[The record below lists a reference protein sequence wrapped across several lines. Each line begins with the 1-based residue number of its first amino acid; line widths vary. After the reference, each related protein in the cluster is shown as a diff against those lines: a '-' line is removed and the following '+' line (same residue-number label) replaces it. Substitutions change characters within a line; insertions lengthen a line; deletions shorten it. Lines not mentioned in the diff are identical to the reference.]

1 MFASRSGALWV
12 GTRWGVFERRDASS
26 GFQFVSPEHVWGIGE
41 DPAGRIW
48 TTDVA
53 AGFRPLGAKTR
64 PRHPQEAAG
73 HRLVY
78 DRQGVLWVG
87 TFGDGLWRVRP
98 DGGGFSIQRA
108 ALRTGLSSDSVLT
121 IMEDC
126 DGNVWAGTTVGLH
139 RLTRRALTPLE
150 GVGFV
155 LAVLDDEAGPLA
167 GTTKGLARLIRTGDG
182 WRLVHVGTE
191 TPEIRTMYRD
201 SRGVLWAGAAD
212 GLWRLVN
219 GRLVQQ
225 PLPSR
230 PGMLVLSIAPAS
242 GGGLWLGDG
251 RWLYKWDGA
260 TLEPLTLPPA
270 AGLAAISVARFDRRQ
285 RLWLGSGNAIGFL
298 DATGS
303 FRRLGP
309 GDGLDP
315 QTGLHDVIEDDD
327 GNVWLATSKGLSR
340 FSGDK
345 VTTIGR
351 AQGLPGDRVWSIVQ
365 DRDGQLWLSLDRGVV
380 RLERRE
386 ALLAMSAPSRH
397 VRYQMFDPM
406 DGLAGA
412 PLGTITSTRDRN
424 GGLWLVRGGG
434 VTAVDPAGLT
444 ERPSY
449 LAVRIEEAIANGQ
462 RMGLAPATLPAGTRR
477 LEVSFS
483 SLTLAGLKRPRFR
496 YRLDGVDTDW
506 VEAGPRRTVFYTNL
520 APREYRFRVEAH
532 PEDGTWTTASAQWA
546 FRIQPAFYQTPLFYA
561 LCAMAIV
568 AAMLLAWRFR
578 LSLVKRQFSLA
589 LAERARLSR
598 EIHDT
603 LLQSL
608 VGVALQFDG
617 IANGLGPSSVGA
629 RDQLTRVRRQVE
641 AYIRDA
647 RQSIL
652 GPAVAGAR
660 DRGSRLGAPALRQGG
675 DRQSGDPVHVVG
687 LRQGHAPAAQGG
699 QPDPAHRTGSHHQC
713 RPPFGRAPDPS
724 RPRLRRRA
732 RRAAGVGRRVRLRPQ
747 RRRRRRRPSLRAH
760 DHARAGRGTGRLA
773 DRHVE
778 RRRRD
783 GHRGHRAAGGRDQ
796 APPAGRDMSAPPPI
810 RVLCVDDH
818 RIVREGIAL
827 IIARE
832 PDLSVVAMAATADE
846 AVAEFR
852 RHVPD
857 VTLMDLRLGTSSGID
872 AVREIRREHPSARI
886 VVLTMY
892 RGDEDIHRALSA
904 GAVTYLLKDALSDD
918 LDPHGPRGARRW
930 EPARARRQGAARR
943 ARRAPVADAARD

>member
-1 MFASRSGALWV
+1 MPRLLIAAALCLSLVVSGAVASAETDGILSGYSLTSWHDGAGRPLGSVYAVVQSNDGYLWLGSDAGLMRFDGWRFFTWDDLSDTPIPGSVKSLAVARAGGLWAGLSNPAAVARVQDGKAQMLTAGLEGLDAVTSLIEDAAGVAWAIADWELYSWRAGRWHKAELPWPTRPGQVRHVFASRSGALWV
-12 GTRWGVFERRDASS
+12 GTRWGVFEQRDASR

-108 ALRTGLSSDSVLT
+108 ALRTGLSSDSVLS
-121 IMEDC
+121 IMEDR

-167 GTTKGLARLIRTGDG
+167 GTTKGLARLIRSGDG
-182 WRLVHVGTE
+182 WRSVHVGAE

-219 GRLVQQ
+219 GRLVHQ

-303 FRRLGP
+303 FHRLGP

-351 AQGLPGDRVWSIVQ
+351 AQGLPGDRVWSIVAGS
-365 DRDGQLWLSLDRGVV
+365 RWPSLAQPR
-380 RLERRE
+380 
-386 ALLAMSAPSRH
+386 SRC
-397 VRYQMFDPM
+397 RPART
-406 DGLAGA
+406 AGGA
-412 PLGTITSTRDRN
+412 
-424 GGLWLVRGGG
+424 
-434 VTAVDPAGLT
+434 AGD
-444 ERPSY
+444 
-449 LAVRIEEAIANGQ
+449 V
-462 RMGLAPATLPAGTRR
+462 
-477 LEVSFS
+477 
-483 SLTLAGLKRPRFR
+483 
-496 YRLDGVDTDW
+496 
-506 VEAGPRRTVFYTNL
+506 GPF
-520 APREYRFRVEAH
+520 APRALPDVR
-532 PEDGTWTTASAQWA
+532 PDG
-546 FRIQPAFYQTPLFYA
+546 
-561 LCAMAIV
+561 
-568 AAMLLAWRFR
+568 
-578 LSLVKRQFSLA
+578 
-589 LAERARLSR
+589 
-598 EIHDT
+598 
-603 LLQSL
+603 
-608 VGVALQFDG
+608 
-617 IANGLGPSSVGA
+617 
-629 RDQLTRVRRQVE
+629 
-641 AYIRDA
+641 
-647 RQSIL
+647 
-652 GPAVAGAR
+652 
-660 DRGSRLGAPALRQGG
+660 
-675 DRQSGDPVHVVG
+675 
-687 LRQGHAPAAQGG
+687 
-699 QPDPAHRTGSHHQC
+699 
-713 RPPFGRAPDPS
+713 RPC
-724 RPRLRRRA
+724 
-732 RRAAGVGRRVRLRPQ
+732 RRAARHHHL
-747 RRRRRRRPSLRAH
+747 
-760 DHARAGRGTGRLA
+760 DAG
-773 DRHVE
+773 
-778 RRRRD
+778 
-783 GHRGHRAAGGRDQ
+783 
-796 APPAGRDMSAPPPI
+796 
-810 RVLCVDDH
+810 
-818 RIVREGIAL
+818 
-827 IIARE
+827 
-832 PDLSVVAMAATADE
+832 
-846 AVAEFR
+846 
-852 RHVPD
+852 
-857 VTLMDLRLGTSSGID
+857 
-872 AVREIRREHPSARI
+872 
-886 VVLTMY
+886 
-892 RGDEDIHRALSA
+892 
-904 GAVTYLLKDALSDD
+904 
-918 LDPHGPRGARRW
+918 
-930 EPARARRQGAARR
+930 
-943 ARRAPVADAARD
+943 